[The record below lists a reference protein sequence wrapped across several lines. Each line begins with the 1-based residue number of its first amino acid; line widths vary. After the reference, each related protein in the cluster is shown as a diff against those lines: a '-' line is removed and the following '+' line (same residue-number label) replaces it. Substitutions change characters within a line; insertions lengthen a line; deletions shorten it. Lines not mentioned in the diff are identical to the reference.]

1 MNLVSGEA
9 VLASHHSAGSRGCC
23 LRSEVTRS
31 ADHSSS
37 CGQSNHAG
45 GAGRLFEI
53 GHFEFKCLVP
63 TEVALSSEPVPPIWR
78 ECDTLAL
85 LLRRGLLIN
94 TNILRTKSKWRVSL
108 LVGRRQAALP
118 QPSNGV
124 NKTELRCRAECD
136 QVSGARRRC

>member
-37 CGQSNHAG
+37 GGQSNHAG
-45 GAGRLFEI
+45 GLAVCSKLVT
-53 GHFEFKCLVP
+53 FEFKFLVP

-85 LLRRGLLIN
+85 PLRRGLLIN
-94 TNILRTKSKWRVSL
+94 TNILRTKSKWRVSML
-108 LVGRRQAALP
+108 WAGGKRRSRNPL
-118 QPSNGV
+118 
-124 NKTELRCRAECD
+124 TE
-136 QVSGARRRC
+136 